1 MLFKEA
7 ITLRI
12 LELCNKYNYTPNKLA
27 ELSAIAPSTLRA
39 LLANNVDNPSSTI
52 IFKIC
57 KTLKIEIKIFMT
69 LHYLIWRNWS
79 IKIRGL

>member
-27 ELSAIAPSTLRA
+27 ELSVIAHSTLRA
-39 LLANNVDNPSSTI
+39 LLAHTIDKPSSTI
-52 IFKIC
+52 IFKIR
-57 KTLKIEIKIFMT
+57 KNLKIELKNFYDSPLFDMEK
-69 LHYLIWRNWS
+69 LEY
-79 IKIRGL
+79 